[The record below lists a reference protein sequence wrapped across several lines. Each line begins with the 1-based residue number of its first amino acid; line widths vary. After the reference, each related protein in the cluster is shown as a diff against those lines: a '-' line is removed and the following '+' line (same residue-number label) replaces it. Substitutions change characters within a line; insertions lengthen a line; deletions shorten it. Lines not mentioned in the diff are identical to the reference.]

1 MGDFP
6 HPEGRLIGPVRRPRA
21 AWFLRIPE
29 MRRAMA
35 WILVLAL
42 GFFLLMP
49 LFTLVLWAFADVWR
63 YPALAPQTYS
73 LKWWAWVFENGN
85 LGKSAFWSFTTA
97 PMVVLLA
104 SLICLPAAYA
114 FSRLHFPGKRFFFIG
129 LLAADSF
136 PRFGIY
142 ISVATLF
149 FQWGLIGNYWG
160 VVFVQLINVIVTMTW
175 IPTAGFDAV
184 PRELEE
190 AARDSGANPLQ
201 VFWRVTLPLALPSIL
216 VASILAFLSAF
227 DEAQGTLVVGAPD
240 ITTLP
245 VLMYSLVANYPEPVG
260 AVFSVLLSLPNL
272 LLLIFA
278 RRILLSGYLAAGF
291 GVR

>member
-6 HPEGRLIGPVRRPRA
+6 HPEAELTSSVRRLGA
-21 AWFLRIPE
+21 TWFLRVPQ

-35 WILVLAL
+35 WVLVLAL

-49 LFTLVLWAFADVWR
+49 LLTLVLWAFADVWR
-63 YPALAPQTYS
+63 YPALTPQTYS
-73 LKWWAWVFENGN
+73 LKWWDWVLHNGN
-85 LGKSAFWSFTTA
+85 LGKSAFWSFSTA

-104 SLICLPAAYA
+104 GLVCLPAAYA

-149 FQWGLIGNYWG
+149 FQWGLIGSYWG
-160 VVFVQLINVIVTMTW
+160 VVLVQLINVIVTMTW

-184 PRELEE
+184 PSELEE
-190 AARDSGANPLQ
+190 AARDAGANPLQ
-201 VFWRVTLPLALPSIL
+201 VFGRVTLPLALPSIL
-216 VASILAFLSAF
+216 VASILTFLSAF

-260 AVFSVLLSLPNL
+260 AVFALLLSIPNL
-272 LLLIFA
+272 LLLLFA

-291 GVR
+291 GAR